1 MFRAACPNGSPARSS
16 PMPGPE
22 PLPSF
27 DGLPR
32 DHALAAGRAFL
43 RKAGIEAAEE
53 DARLLLLAA
62 CAIDRLALVTGGHEP
77 VSPDEASRYRSFLG
91 RRGGGEPASRITGR
105 RAFWTLD
112 LEVRPDV
119 LDPRGDT
126 EALVRLALRLRAKNP
141 PRRILDLGC
150 GSGAILCALLTEF
163 DAATGLGVDLSAEA
177 CRATE
182 ANAVRCGLADR
193 ASVVRGRWCD
203 GLADRFDLIV
213 SNPPYI
219 PAADLSGLEREVG
232 LHDPRLALDGGAD
245 GLDAYRAIFSAA
257 PRVVAA
263 GGIVA
268 VEFGMGQAADVAR
281 LAQAQGFRKIGA
293 ERDLGGRD
301 RAAAF
306 AIA

>member
-1 MFRAACPNGSPARSS
+1 
-16 PMPGPE
+16 MPGPE
-22 PLPSF
+22 PLASL

-32 DHALAAGRAFL
+32 DRALAAGRAFL
-43 RKAGIEAAEE
+43 RSVGVEAAED

-62 CAIDRLALVTGGHEP
+62 CAIERLALVTSGHAP
-77 VSPDEASRYRSFLG
+77 VSTEEAQRYRDFLD
-91 RRGGGEPASRITGR
+91 RRGGGEPASRIIGH

-126 EALVRLALRLRAKNP
+126 EALVRLALRLRDNDP

-150 GSGAILCALLTEF
+150 GSGALLCALLSEF
-163 DAATGLGVDLSAEA
+163 PGATGLGVDLSAEA

-182 ANAVRCGLADR
+182 ANIARCGLAGR
-193 ASVVRGRWCD
+193 ASAAQGRWCD
-203 GLADRFDLIV
+203 GIEERFDLVV

-219 PAADLSGLEREVG
+219 PAEELAGLQREVRC
-232 LHDPRLALDGGAD
+232 HDPRLALDGGAD

-257 PRVVAA
+257 PAVLAA
-263 GGIVA
+263 DGLIA
-268 VEFGMGQAADVAR
+268 VEFGLGQAPDVER
-281 LAQAQGFRKIGA
+281 LAVEHGLQKIGA

>member
-1 MFRAACPNGSPARSS
+1 MFRAACPNGSPVRSAQ
-16 PMPGPE
+16 MQEPE

-27 DGLPR
+27 DGLTR
-32 DHALAAGRAFL
+32 DHALVAGRAFL
-43 RKAGIEAAEE
+43 RQAGIEAAEE

-62 CAIDRLALVTGGHEP
+62 CAINRLALVTCGHAL
-77 VSPDEASRYRSFLG
+77 VSQDEARRYRGFLE

-126 EALVRLALRLRAKNP
+126 EALVRLALQLRAKNP

-150 GSGAILCALLTEF
+150 GSGAILCALLSEF
-163 DAATGLGVDLSAEA
+163 DRATGLGVDLSAEA

-182 ANAVRCGLADR
+182 ANVVRCGLADR

-203 GLADRFDLIV
+203 GIAERFDLIV

-219 PAADLSGLEREVG
+219 PAGDLPVLEREVS

-245 GLDAYRAIFSAA
+245 GLEAYRAIFSAA
-257 PRVVAA
+257 PRVLAA
-263 GGIVA
+263 EGIVA
-268 VEFGMGQAADVAR
+268 VEFGMGQAAEVEL